1 MIVRGVTD
9 RAVFSDRKMGK
20 SDLLAANQL
29 FSGLNCFL
37 PGQTHRLHTHPG
49 QDKLYFVLEG
59 RGDVTIDGR
68 TETIEAGDLV
78 MARESVPHAL
88 HNPGPG
94 RLVVLTVMAPP
105 PRFKRRP
112 SGS

>member
-1 MIVRGVTD
+1 MIVRSVAE
-9 RAVFSDRKMGK
+9 RAVFSAHKMGK
-20 SDLLAANQL
+20 ADLLAASQL

-37 PGQTHRLHTHPG
+37 PGQTHQLHTHPG

-59 RGDVTIDGR
+59 RGEVTIDGR
-68 TETIEAGDLV
+68 TECVECGDLV
-78 MARESVPHAL
+78 MARESVPHGL

-105 PRFKRRP
+105 PRPKQRP
-112 SGS
+112 AGS